1 MGALAQFDGTEQL
14 DVKTVYYSGTDLLG
28 DGYIF
33 CYDVAATVA
42 NVDVKS
48 RLFNAVVKPA
58 TANLMA
64 FAGVI
69 APQSIGLTGPCFI
82 DIIPHQKNKG
92 VVRALTNVNATA
104 FSSALG
110 PINNSYAFGTFADST
125 LNVGFA
131 ALAAETFDS
140 SGTAAVKAIFFK

>member
-1 MGALAQFDGTEQL
+1 MGALGQFDATEQL
-14 DVKTVYYSGTDLLG
+14 DVKTVYYSGTDKLG
-28 DGYIF
+28 EGYNF

-42 NVDVKS
+42 NADVKS
-48 RLFNAVVKPA
+48 RLFNAVIKPA

-64 FAGVI
+64 YAGVI
-69 APQSIGLTGPCFI
+69 APQSVGLTGPCFI

-92 VVRALTNVNATA
+92 VVKCLTNVNATA

-110 PINNSYAFGTFADST
+110 PTNGSYALGTFADAT
-125 LNVGFA
+125 LNVGFV

-140 SGTAAVKAIFFK
+140 SGTAAAKAIFFK